1 MRWLLDTEGAMSM
14 RRNNSGNS
22 WNDFLKINI
31 GRRALMKSSLLG
43 GGAAAAG
50 ALFGGLIPA
59 DALAVDP
66 SSKYEG
72 PIVET
77 ASGKVRGVIQ
87 SGTHTFRGIP
97 YGASTAGSNRFMPPR
112 KPEPWT
118 GVREAFQNGPTAP
131 QPAGPP
137 NALILNHKEPAVQG
151 EDCLVINVF
160 TPGVNDG
167 RKRPVMVWLHGGG
180 FASGAGSAHSF
191 DGTYLARSGDV
202 VVVSVN
208 HRLNIFGHLYL
219 ADVGGDKFS
228 DSGNVGLLDIVAVLE
243 WVHDNA
249 VHFGGNPA
257 NVTIFG
263 QSGGGLKI
271 SHLLAMPPAKGLFHK
286 AIIESGSALKG
297 IHREDANKTTDRI
310 LAKLGLQASQLDELQ
325 KLPVERL
332 LAAIDNRGSTPG
344 TPPLNLAPVVDGRS
358 LPRDPFDP
366 AAPDISAD
374 VPLIVGSV
382 NTEGT
387 FFTPPDSPLFSLDET
402 GMRTRLQPRYGD
414 ATDKLVDLYRKEMPT
429 ASPSQIYFLITAFPS
444 AAITQAERKAA
455 QGKASVFM
463 YLFAWETPVEGGK
476 RHSPHTVELPFVFNN
491 VLEQPEEVGNG
502 PELQPLAEKMS
513 GAWTAFAHTG
523 NPNPAAT
530 PKWLAYTESERATM
544 IINDEWKL
552 VNDPRRDVRSMMNDL
567 PTPSAS

>member
-1 MRWLLDTEGAMSM
+1 MSM

-137 NALILNHKEPAVQG
+137 NALILNHKEPALQG
-151 EDCLVINVF
+151 EDCLVMNVF

-208 HRLNIFGHLYL
+208 HRLNIFGYLYL
-219 ADVGGDKFS
+219 ADAGGEKYA
-228 DSGNVGLLDIVAVLE
+228 DSGNAGLLDVVAVLQ
-243 WVHDNA
+243 WVHENIA
-249 VHFGGNPA
+249 QFGGNSG

-271 SHLLAMPPAKGLFHK
+271 STLLAMPPAKGLYHK
-286 AIIESGSALKG
+286 AIIESGSLLKG
-297 IHREDANKTTDRI
+297 IHREDANKTTERL
-310 LAKLGLQASQLDELQ
+310 LAKLGLQANQVDELQ
-325 KLPVERL
+325 KLPMERL
-332 LAAIDNRGSTPG
+332 VAAIDTRGAAPG
-344 TPPLNLAPVVDGRS
+344 TIPFNFGPVVDGRS
-358 LPRDPFDP
+358 LPSDPFDP

-374 VPLIVGSV
+374 VPLIIGSV

-387 FFTPPDSPLFSLDET
+387 FFTPPDSPLYSLDEA
-402 GMRTRLQPRYGD
+402 GMRTRLTPRFGE
-414 ATDKLVDLYRKEMPT
+414 ATDKLIDLYRKEMPN
-429 ASPSQIYFLITAFPS
+429 ASPSQIYFMINAFPA
-444 AAITQAERKAA
+444 AAITQAERKTA
-455 QGKASVFM
+455 QGKAPVFM
-463 YLFAWETPVEGGK
+463 YLFTWETPVEGGK
-476 RHSPHTVELPFVFNN
+476 RHSPHTIELPFVFNN
-491 VLEQPEEVGNG
+491 VMEQPEEVGNG
-502 PELQPLAEKMS
+502 PELQPLADKVS
-513 GAWTAFAHTG
+513 GAWSAFAHTG
-523 NPNPAAT
+523 NPSVAGT
-530 PKWLAYTESERATM
+530 PKWLAYTANERATM
-544 IINDEWKL
+544 IINNEWKL
-552 VNDPRRDVRSMMNDL
+552 VNDPRHEVRLIMNSL
-567 PTPSAS
+567 PAPAAA

>member
-1 MRWLLDTEGAMSM
+1 MHRKG
-14 RRNNSGNS
+14 RRNQQ
-22 WNDFLKINI
+22 NDIPNLNF

-43 GGAAAAG
+43 GGAIAAG
-50 ALFGGLIPA
+50 AFFGGLLPVTA
-59 DALAVDP
+59 WGVDA

-77 ASGKVRGVIQ
+77 NAGKVRGVIQ
-87 SGTHTFRGIP
+87 AGTHTFRGIP

-118 GVREAFQNGPTAP
+118 GVHEVFQNGPTAP
-131 QPAGPP
+131 QLGGPP

-160 TPGVNDG
+160 TPGLNDG

-191 DGTYLARSGDV
+191 DGNYLARSGDV

-208 HRLNIFGHLYL
+208 HRLNIFGYMYL
-219 ADVGGDKFS
+219 ADVAGDKFA
-228 DSGNVGLLDIVAVLE
+228 DSGNAGLLDVVAVLE
-243 WVHDNA
+243 WVRDNIT
-249 VHFGGNPA
+249 HFGGNPG
-257 NVTIFG
+257 NVTLFG

-271 SHLLAMPPAKGLFHK
+271 STLLAMPPAKGLFHK

-297 IHREDANKTTDRI
+297 IHREEANKTTERI
-310 LAKLGLQASQLDELQ
+310 LAKLGLQSNQVDELQ
-325 KLPVERL
+325 KLPMDRL
-332 LAAIDNRGSTPG
+332 LSAIDNRGSAAG
-344 TPPLNLAPVVDGRS
+344 TPPFNIAPVVDGRA

-366 AAPDISAD
+366 TAPEISAE

-387 FFTPPDSPLFSLDET
+387 FFTPPDSPLFSLDEAE
-402 GMRTRLQPRYGD
+402 MRTRLTPRFGES
-414 ATDKLVDLYRKEMPT
+414 TDKLIDLYRKEMPN
-429 ASPSQIYFLITAFPS
+429 ASPSQIYFLINAFPT
-444 AAITQAERKAA
+444 AAITQAERKVA
-455 QGKASVFM
+455 QGKAPVYM
-463 YLFAWETPVEGGK
+463 YLFTWETPVEGGK

-502 PELQPLAEKMS
+502 PELQPLADKVS
-513 GAWTAFAHTG
+513 GAWAAFAHTG
-523 NPNPAAT
+523 NPSAAGT
-530 PKWLAYTESERATM
+530 PKWLAYTATERATM
-544 IINDEWKL
+544 IMNNEWKL
-552 VNDPRRDVRSMMNDL
+552 VNDPRHDVRLIMNSL
-567 PTPSAS
+567 AGTTAS